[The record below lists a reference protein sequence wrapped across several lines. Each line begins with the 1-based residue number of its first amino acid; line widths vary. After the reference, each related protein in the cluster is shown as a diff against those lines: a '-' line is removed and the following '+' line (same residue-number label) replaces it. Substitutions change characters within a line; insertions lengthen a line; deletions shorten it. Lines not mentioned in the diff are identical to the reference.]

1 MGEHVSTRDAAG
13 QQLRSAL
20 QECAERLGR
29 TGRGARRL
37 GEQNTKATLIDPIL
51 KALGWDLFDPD
62 EVNREYRRRTHD
74 NPVDYALLLSR
85 TPRLF
90 VEAKGLGEN
99 LDDPRW
105 ANQTISYAAVA
116 GVDWVTLTDGSEW
129 RLYNAHAPVPIEDKE
144 FRRVRLAD
152 DLDAAYELLRLLSR
166 DNMRDNRLRELWDS
180 YHVDRE
186 TSRVL
191 GELFADGH
199 PSRELVTFVA
209 KRVTGLP
216 RSSVQASLQRVR
228 ATFDFPFPNLET
240 VEPLPRQTPRPTQ
253 NEARREVL
261 GVHQRPGGGSATGG
275 VGPSR
280 VTVTPRPKTPTVSAN
295 ERRLRLG
302 DLLESDR
309 LNVGP
314 VTATYDGRTW
324 TAEIRS
330 DGSISFDGTRFASLS
345 AAGEAVKIA
354 ARGADVPASVRA
366 TDGWSFWK
374 ARDEVAADYVT
385 LKEIRRR
392 QAGEPSH

>member
-1 MGEHVSTRDAAG
+1 MGEQVSTRDAAG

-20 QECAERLGR
+20 QECAERLGK

-180 YHVDRE
+180 YHVDRQ

-228 ATFDFPFPNLET
+228 ATFDFPFPNLEA
-240 VEPLPRQTPRPTQ
+240 VEPLPGQTPRPTQ
-253 NEARREVL
+253 KEAR
-261 GVHQRPGGGSATGG
+261 PA
-275 VGPSR
+275 
-280 VTVTPRPKTPTVSAN
+280 TPRPTTPTVSAN

-374 ARDEVAADYVT
+374 ARDEVAADDVT